1 MSKWLDSH
9 CHINGREY
17 YDDLDSVLDNMV
29 FSDVSKCMI
38 VSLNTDEFDYS
49 LKINHPDIE
58 FKRSIGI
65 YPEDVDK
72 YSLEDF
78 RPYYEKADAIGEIGL
93 DYYWTKENI
102 SKQKEIFIE
111 QMKIANSLNKPVI
124 IHSREA
130 MKDTYDILKE
140 YRNRGVLHCYS
151 GSKEMARE
159 FVKLGYYISF
169 AGVITFKNAKEP
181 LEVAKNIPLDHMLIE
196 TDSPYLTPVP
206 KRGKCNE
213 PANVVYTG
221 RFICEN
227 LGIDENEFKDIINS
241 NYDRLFG
248 GK

>member
-1 MSKWLDSH
+1 
-9 CHINGREY
+9 
-17 YDDLDSVLDNMV
+17 
-29 FSDVSKCMI
+29 
-38 VSLNTDEFDYS
+38 
-49 LKINHPDIE
+49 
-58 FKRSIGI
+58 
-65 YPEDVDK
+65 
-72 YSLEDF
+72 
-78 RPYYEKADAIGEIGL
+78 
-93 DYYWTKENI
+93 
-102 SKQKEIFIE
+102 
-111 QMKIANSLNKPVI
+111 MKIANSLNKPVI

-206 KRGKCNE
+206 KRGKRNE

>member
-1 MSKWLDSH
+1 MSNWLDSH
-9 CHINGREY
+9 CHINGQEY
-17 YDDLDSVLDNMV
+17 YEDLDSVLSNMV
-29 FSDVSKCMI
+29 LSDVSKCMI

-49 LKINHPDIE
+49 LKISHPDIE

-72 YSLEDF
+72 YNMADF
-78 RPYYEKADAIGEIGL
+78 MPYYEKADAIGEIGL
-93 DYYWTKENI
+93 DYYWTKDNAD
-102 SKQKEIFIE
+102 KQKEVFIE
-111 QMKIANSLNKPVI
+111 QMKVAKKLDKPVI

-140 YRNRGVLHCYS
+140 YKNKGVLHCYS

-181 LEVAKNIPLDHMLIE
+181 LEVARNIPLDHMLIE

-206 KRGKCNE
+206 KRGKRNE

-227 LGIDENEFKDIINS
+227 LGIDEDEFKNIINS

-248 GK
+248 GR